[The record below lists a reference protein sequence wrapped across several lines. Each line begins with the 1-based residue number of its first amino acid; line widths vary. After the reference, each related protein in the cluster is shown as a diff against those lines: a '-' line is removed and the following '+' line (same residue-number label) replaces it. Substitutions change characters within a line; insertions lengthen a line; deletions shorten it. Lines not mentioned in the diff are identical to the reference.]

1 MNEIKKYFQFTGT
14 ISGTNYFLRNLL
26 SYIIAFVGGIL
37 IGIGVAQG
45 MGPVVLYGFLLVIP
59 AVWIQFATIY
69 KRMNS
74 LYPSNAK
81 FYSSSLV
88 AFQILAQIFKEH
100 ELIGSLMTLGLIVV
114 GVILIFSDSNI
125 QNHQG

>member
-1 MNEIKKYFQFTGT
+1 MKKYFEFSGT

-26 SYIIAFVGGIL
+26 SYIIAFVGGII
-37 IGIGVAQG
+37 IGIGVSQG

-59 AVWIQFATIY
+59 ALWIQFATIY

>member
-1 MNEIKKYFQFTGT
+1 MKKYFEFSGT

-26 SYIIAFVGGIL
+26 SYIIAFVGGVI
-37 IGIGVAQG
+37 IGIGVSQG

-59 AVWIQFATIY
+59 ALWIQFATIY